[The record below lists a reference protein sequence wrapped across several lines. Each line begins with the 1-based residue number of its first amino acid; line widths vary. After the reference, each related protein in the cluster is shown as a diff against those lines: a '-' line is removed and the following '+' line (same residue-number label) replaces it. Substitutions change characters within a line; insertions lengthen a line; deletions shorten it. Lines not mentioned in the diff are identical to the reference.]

1 MKNLIL
7 AAAMAAAT
15 FTAAAPAAHAGS
27 AQVGIL
33 VCQVESGSGF
43 VFGSTKTLACTF
55 TPQSGAPVESYTGVI
70 SRYGVDLGFTSNGLL
85 TWAVVGN
92 SLDDLDDGAL
102 AGRYGGVGAEVTAA
116 LGVGSNVLVRK
127 SLRDCALQPISV
139 QGQTGLNIALG
150 VAEMELHS
158 ATK

>member
-1 MKNLIL
+1 MKKHIL
-7 AAAMAAAT
+7 AAAALVAAT
-15 FTAAAPAAHAGS
+15 LPVAAPAHAGS

-55 TPQSGAPVESYTGVI
+55 TPQNGAPVESYTGVI

-85 TWAVVGN
+85 TWAVVGK
-92 SLDDLDDGAL
+92 SVDDLGDGAL

-127 SLRDCALQPISV
+127 SFRDYALQPISV
-139 QGQTGLNIALG
+139 QGQTGLNIAFG